1 MLPAKGILM
10 ECGIGIHIIKPI
22 PIRHPCPK
30 LRHSHASP
38 LGTCGVTTK
47 IRQAEIGKLTLAE
60 RPVTTGMEHLGSTP
74 IIIKDVVDIS
84 SFVWKLFIFML
95 FLSLKKQTRYK
106 HDMIQLYMYH
116 LSLTIPSSYVP
127 QVMQN
132 IWAHFL

>member
-1 MLPAKGILM
+1 M
-10 ECGIGIHIIKPI
+10 ECGIGIRIIKPI

-84 SFVWKLFIFML
+84 SFVWKLFIFMV